1 MPLFQYRA
9 ARSSGQLVEGRLEA
23 PDGRA
28 AILRLQSDG
37 LIPIRADP
45 VGAPRVSR
53 WFKGASRGLGR
64 QHPDIVAITRG
75 LQTLLGA
82 GLTLD
87 RALLLLAEGTDAP
100 ADTSFLENLLRTT
113 KSGGSLADALRPHT
127 RILPP
132 YYLGMVRAGETGGS
146 LVAVLDQL
154 ATAMEQERAL
164 KETIRSALYYPAFVM
179 VVAVCSLVILL
190 VFVVPEFGALLAHS
204 SAERPA
210 SMAVFLTLSA
220 VLRGYWWALL
230 LTALLAVV
238 AWQRIMRTEAARR
251 WHDRTLLGLPVIGNL
266 QCRIDSA
273 RAARVLGTLLAGGVD
288 IAQAVSIAADST
300 ANHVLGDALRST
312 ILELRRGRNLSEAL
326 RATDRYPR
334 LLVEMVRIGEE
345 SGQLDQ
351 LLLRT
356 ANTYEAEIKRDTA
369 RAVAML
375 VPAVTVLLGIVVGVF
390 VTSMLSAIL
399 DSYRIPT

>member
-1 MPLFQYRA
+1 MPLFRYRA

-45 VGAPRVSR
+45 IGAAATSG
-53 WFKGASRGLGR
+53 WFKGAFRGLGR
-64 QHPDIVAITRG
+64 QHPDIVTITRG

-87 RALLLLAEGTDAP
+87 RALLLLADGTDEP
-100 ADTSFLENLLRTT
+100 VDTSFLESLLRTT
-113 KSGGSLADALRPHT
+113 KSGGSLADALRPHAK
-127 RILPP
+127 ILPP

-146 LVAVLDQL
+146 LVAILDQL

-179 VVAVCSLVILL
+179 VVAVCSLAILL
-190 VFVVPEFGALLAHS
+190 IFVVPEFGALLAHS

-210 SMAVFLTLSA
+210 SMAVFLALSA

-230 LTALLAVV
+230 LVALLAVIS
-238 AWQRIMRTEAARR
+238 WQRIMRTEAAQR
-251 WHDRTLLGLPVIGNL
+251 WRDRTLLGLPVIGSL

-288 IAQAVSIAADST
+288 IAHSVSIAADST
-300 ANHVLGDALRST
+300 ANHVLGDALRSA

-326 RATDRYPR
+326 RATDKYPR

-356 ANTYEAEIKRDTA
+356 ASTYEAEIRRDTA

-399 DSYRIPT
+399 DSYRIPL